1 MGGQVSQAFQSG
13 SALLTNGHG
22 HKVSDS
28 TRQKVQTIFDALRA
42 NPRIGV
48 QRLEGLLQQIP
59 KNENILSIHDEAGY
73 NLLQKCV
80 GANNVELV
88 RWLLARH
95 SAADVNRFPC
105 SLPLHIACLKGHDEC
120 VELLV
125 KHGAKSD
132 VEARMCWPGPHS
144 SNCEERGKYSSVI
157 QQEETCIERDS
168 RERIP
173 SSKLQSAIYYALDGD
188 QVNILTLL
196 AQRGED
202 PWNGIFR
209 ARKPLLHSACE
220 RGAWKCTEFL
230 IKERS
235 DEIHVIKDEYYPI
248 HYAVLHDSKFLELL
262 IDQGADTTVRTCT
275 QQMTLLHVV
284 LLVAHKTAEDTISTI
299 RLLLEHGCKEL
310 INTPDSLGNTPL
322 HALIVRYA
330 LEEAQY
336 GYDKWNKWDVLHL
349 VRYLIQC
356 GARQSINHTGNS
368 AVACVLR
375 HVRDWDVC
383 YELLNMLLNEGG
395 DPNMV
400 GRDGS
405 VPLMVCL
412 VPLINKD
419 PLHHFTHS
427 MKVCY
432 LNCIR
437 ILLKNGANPNCSYRA
452 NLTPLHV
459 LVFTVSENITLNC
472 DIQKELNF
480 EFIKNLLIL
489 LLTHGLDPN
498 ERRLQRYSLRL
509 RSDTHSDTIWC
520 EPGLNF
526 EYVRS
531 DKEPPVAFAEHL
543 EKEKLHH
550 VLLHYVDFEEG
561 KRYNGPQLE
570 LFQDHH
576 IVLLRHATQ
585 AAIRMPQDIAYTAVE
600 FGTWENDRAPDV
612 HHQGFVQKA
621 EESETNV
628 PSQDTQLSRAKA
640 RLVYQ

>member
-1 MGGQVSQAFQSG
+1 MGGQVSQVFQSG

-42 NPRIGV
+42 NPKIGV
-48 QRLEGLLQQIP
+48 QRLEGLLQQLP
-59 KNENILSIHDEAGY
+59 KNENILAIHDEAGY

-105 SLPLHIACLKGHDEC
+105 SLPLHIACIKGHDEC
-120 VELLV
+120 VELLL

-144 SNCEERGKYSSVI
+144 SNCEERGKYSAAI
-157 QQEETCIERDS
+157 QQEETCIERDP
-168 RERIP
+168 RERLP

-196 AQRGED
+196 SQRGED
-202 PWNGIFR
+202 PW
-209 ARKPLLHSACE
+209 
-220 RGAWKCTEFL
+220 
-230 IKERS
+230 
-235 DEIHVIKDEYYPI
+235 
-248 HYAVLHDSKFLELL
+248 
-262 IDQGADTTVRTCT
+262 
-275 QQMTLLHVV
+275 
-284 LLVAHKTAEDTISTI
+284 
-299 RLLLEHGCKEL
+299 EL

-322 HALIVRYA
+322 HALVVRYA

-349 VRYLIQC
+349 VRYLLQN
-356 GARQSINHTGNS
+356 GARPSINHAGNS

-383 YELLNMLLNEGG
+383 YELLNMLLNDGG
-395 DPNMV
+395 
-400 GRDGS
+400 
-405 VPLMVCL
+405 

-437 ILLKNGANPNCSYRA
+437 ILLKKGANPNCSYRA

-472 DIQKELNF
+472 DAQKELNF
-480 EFIKNLLIL
+480 EFIKNILIL

-498 ERRLQRYSLRL
+498 VRVSRRTEHILHPCMDMVQNVRDCHDLRYVYDLTLTLVQYGANPDLTLSMSEAVKNHPLHAQSCLKILHTQQLSLVPGKMTEPLTVIIRDL
-509 RSDTHSDTIWC
+509 YKRPRSLKQICRVKIHNC
-520 EPGLNF
+520 LGRRPGLYLNKLSLPNQLKDYLLNF
-526 EYVRS
+526 E
-531 DKEPPVAFAEHL
+531 A
-543 EKEKLHH
+543 
-550 VLLHYVDFEEG
+550 
-561 KRYNGPQLE
+561 
-570 LFQDHH
+570 
-576 IVLLRHATQ
+576 
-585 AAIRMPQDIAYTAVE
+585 
-600 FGTWENDRAPDV
+600 
-612 HHQGFVQKA
+612 
-621 EESETNV
+621 
-628 PSQDTQLSRAKA
+628 
-640 RLVYQ
+640 